1 MTTSPFSKTKFSDAS
16 SFLPTAFHHDR
27 GKLIWT
33 KSAYATFRGTP
44 VTAETIEA
52 SFMCESAPAETIEAS
67 FMCESAR
74 LPPNME
80 RMSKQ
85 DPITAHEKDYIK
97 EYILAVA
104 TLDL

>member
-1 MTTSPFSKTKFSDAS
+1 MAASPYDYLTIFKNEISDAS

-52 SFMCESAPAETIEAS
+52 SFMCESA
-67 FMCESAR
+67 R

-85 DPITAHEKDYIK
+85 DPITAHEKEYIK